1 MCLENTKTHTRR
13 HEAEV
18 TWARKKNLYNRQH
31 SILLLRLIANQQVD
45 ITSSCVDLLAISAGS
60 ICPSIVVRSFRRR
73 LRCRCVIFRV
83 PPVHR
88 IDHFRIIASL
98 FFHRQ
103 TLIFSLRKT
112 IPFSVQKVIIQV
124 RNWQPIYQARK
135 RVISKIS
142 LTCSLGTQWVNV
154 LLRTGL

>member
-1 MCLENTKTHTRR
+1 MCLENTHTTRR
-13 HEAEV
+13 YEAEV

-45 ITSSCVDLLAISAGS
+45 ITSSCVDLLAICAGS
-60 ICPSIVVRSFRRR
+60 ICPSSIVRSFRR
-73 LRCRCVIFRV
+73 LRCRCVILRV
-83 PPVHR
+83 PPVHC